1 MHKYNNQDHS
11 MLTAMTAVD
20 NILAGVRDKDNVWS
34 INTEMEYHE
43 EETKKDEARVSGSPT
58 KNTDSVEATV

>member
-1 MHKYNNQDHS
+1 

-20 NILAGVRDKDNVWS
+20 NILAGVREKDNVWS

-43 EETKKDEARVSGSPT
+43 GEAKDDARASGSPA
-58 KNTDSVEATV
+58 KNAGSVRATV

>member
-1 MHKYNNQDHS
+1 

-20 NILAGVRDKDNVWS
+20 NIIAGVRDKDNVWS

-43 EETKKDEARVSGSPT
+43 EEEKKKARASGSPS
-58 KNTDSVEATV
+58 KSTDSVGATV